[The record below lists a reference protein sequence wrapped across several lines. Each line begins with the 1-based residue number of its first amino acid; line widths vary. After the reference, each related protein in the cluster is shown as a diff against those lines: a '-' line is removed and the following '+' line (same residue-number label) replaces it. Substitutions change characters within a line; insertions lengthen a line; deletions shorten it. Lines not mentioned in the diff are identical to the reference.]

1 MTGIF
6 EVTYPGFLQK
16 PFSLVVLGNL
26 LIAVQLILFMYIYV
40 LKMRIKIFN
49 GKFFKESGFVEQHKT
64 AFKENPANL
73 GYPDTGNGRYSMKL
87 QYKEWY
93 QFNCAQRCHLN
104 YIEGLPLI
112 VVGTLIGGI
121 AYPFLT
127 FAVQVLYILG
137 RQLYSDGYMKGAESR
152 VAGAG
157 IYQLANLVSIILA
170 VKSALSII
178 G

>member
-26 LIAVQLILFMYIYV
+26 LIAVQLIAFIYIYV
-40 LKMRIKIFN
+40 IKMRAKVFK

-64 AFKENPANL
+64 AFKGENPGNL

-93 QFNCAQRCHLN
+93 QFNCAQRCHMN

-112 VVGTLIGGI
+112 VVGTLVGGI

-127 FAVQVLYILG
+127 FAV
-137 RQLYSDGYMKGAESR
+137 
-152 VAGAG
+152 
-157 IYQLANLVSIILA
+157 
-170 VKSALSII
+170 
-178 G
+178 